1 MYKVKKQNILMMI
14 KFLINQ
20 ELQNFHNN
28 EIDNK
33 YSKVGEGFIVGD
45 DLKKARISE
54 RIVHWNSLVKK
65 SFDYVVNKPSKGVLR
80 TRLKL
85 FKQTP
90 DCTEVMYENIIDAL
104 KGYLEVSNLGS
115 SEAFIDLMNS
125 KLAKTDDVNT
135 FKWNKEISQLEA
147 LFNKLKAEG
156 LISKESNL
164 KQWKKAFRG
173 GLLTDVEQIKF
184 AVTNALVVY
193 MFDVMNKQRLIRYGL
208 KHNKVIE
215 VITGITSVAQTR
227 DKYQNS
233 KTGLPKG
240 SDDVNL
246 ILSNKWSSTV
256 PRIKS
261 FILNTAYTIPVKVS
275 EEFASFE

>member
-1 MYKVKKQNILMMI
+1 MYKVKKQNILMML

-65 SFDYVVNKPSKGVLR
+65 SFDYVFNTPSKDVLR

-90 DCTEVMYENIIDAL
+90 DCTEAMYESIIDAL

-115 SEAFIDLMNS
+115 SEAFIDLMNIS
-125 KLAKTDDVNT
+125 PDKKDLT
-135 FKWNKEISQLEA
+135 FDWMSSSEHLDGI
-147 LFNKLKAEG
+147 FNEG
-156 LISKESNL
+156 
-164 KQWKKAFRG
+164 KQTW
-173 GLLTDVEQIKF
+173 
-184 AVTNALVVY
+184 TN
-193 MFDVMNKQRLIRYGL
+193 
-208 KHNKVIE
+208 
-215 VITGITSVAQTR
+215 
-227 DKYQNS
+227 
-233 KTGLPKG
+233 
-240 SDDVNL
+240 
-246 ILSNKWSSTV
+246 
-256 PRIKS
+256 
-261 FILNTAYTIPVKVS
+261 
-275 EEFASFE
+275 

>member
-1 MYKVKKQNILMMI
+1 MYKVKKQNILMML

-20 ELQNFHNN
+20 ELQIFHTK
-28 EIDNK
+28 EIDK
-33 YSKVGEGFIVGD
+33 RYSIGGDDFVIGD

-65 SFDYVVNKPSKGVLR
+65 SFDYVVNTPSKDVLR

-90 DCTEVMYENIIDAL
+90 DCTEAMYENIIDAL

-115 SEAFIDLMNS
+115 SEAFIDLMNVS
-125 KLAKTDDVNT
+125 PNKKDLT
-135 FKWNKEISQLEA
+135 FHWKSSSEHLEGVFNEGKQL
-147 LFNKLKAEG
+147 G
-156 LISKESNL
+156 LIGKESTL
-164 KQWKKAFRG
+164 KQWKKAFSG
-173 GLLTDVEQIKF
+173 GLLTDVEQINF
-184 AVTNALVVY
+184 TGTNALVVY
-193 MFDVMNKQRLIRYGL
+193 LFDMMNEERLIRYSL

-240 SDDVNL
+240 SDDVVHIINDD
-246 ILSNKWSSTV
+246 
-256 PRIKS
+256 R
-261 FILNTAYTIPVKVS
+261 YY
-275 EEFASFE
+275 

>member
-28 EIDNK
+28 KIDNK

-65 SFDYVVNKPSKGVLR
+65 SFDYVVNTPSKDVLR

-115 SEAFIDLMNS
+115 SEAFINLMNS
-125 KLAKTDDVNT
+125 KSAKTNDINT

-164 KQWKKAFRG
+164 KQWKRHLA
-173 GLLTDVEQIKF
+173 EC
-184 AVTNALVVY
+184 
-193 MFDVMNKQRLIRYGL
+193 
-208 KHNKVIE
+208 
-215 VITGITSVAQTR
+215 S
-227 DKYQNS
+227 
-233 KTGLPKG
+233 
-240 SDDVNL
+240 
-246 ILSNKWSSTV
+246 
-256 PRIKS
+256 
-261 FILNTAYTIPVKVS
+261 
-275 EEFASFE
+275 